1 MYSEHLSYAIF
12 SSASKFSPQLS
23 EETDEV
29 NKRKIR
35 EDICSE
41 LRNVETSELVV
52 FVAFVSNPSVFAG
65 NVCYRAFLPYV
76 KDELNARLPARR

>member
-1 MYSEHLSYAIF
+1 MHSEQLSYAIF
-12 SSASKFSPQLS
+12 DSASKFLTQLS
-23 EETDEV
+23 QETDEV

-65 NVCYRAFLPYV
+65 NFCYRGFLPYV
-76 KDELNARLPARR
+76 KDELNTRIPARR